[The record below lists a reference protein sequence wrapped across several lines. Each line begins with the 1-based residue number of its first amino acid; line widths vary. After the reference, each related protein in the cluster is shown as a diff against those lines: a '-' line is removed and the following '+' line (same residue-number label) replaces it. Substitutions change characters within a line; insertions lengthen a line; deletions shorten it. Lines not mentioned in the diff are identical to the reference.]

1 MDRSRD
7 GLGRENEEE
16 LGEKLRKYSFPK
28 EDLKKNQESWP
39 SPSLATTERELA
51 HAVRRDAPP
60 LITGEDEPN
69 LADGP
74 RAL

>member
-1 MDRSRD
+1 M
-7 GLGRENEEE
+7 GRENEEE
-16 LGEKLRKYSFPK
+16 LREKLRKYPFPK

-51 HAVRRDAPP
+51 NAVRSDAPP
-60 LITGEDEPN
+60 LITGEDEPI

-74 RAL
+74 RALI